1 MLATAQIINKSFM
14 RTFSVRIESL
24 QTGSTDRQSLPKL
37 ETNDSKVTKSQMTK
51 LLALLEQNLNYWNR
65 QI

>member
-1 MLATAQIINKSFM
+1 MLVTALIISKSFM
-14 RTFSVRIESL
+14 RTFSVRIKSL
-24 QTGSTDRQSLPKL
+24 QTGLTDRQPLPKL
-37 ETNDSKVTKSQMTK
+37 ETNDSKVTKSQMKK